1 MIARRE
7 FITLL
12 GGAAAAWPFAAR
24 AQQADRIRRIGVLIP
39 LADTDREAL
48 KELAVFRKELQ
59 RLGWTEG
66 RNAKTEVRWAAGD
79 LSEIRAYAKDLVTLK
94 PDVIVARTTAV
105 TAALL
110 NETRTIPIVFVGPS
124 DPIGA
129 GFAASMARP
138 GGNATGFTNVEA
150 SLGGKWVELLKE
162 INPRITQIA
171 VMFEPKTSPGNGSF
185 YLRLIQDAARSISVE
200 TSATPVYDSAD
211 IERAIE
217 AFAREPDSGLL
228 VTPDVT
234 THNNRALII
243 SLVARR
249 HLPTVYAYPYYVTE
263 GGLAAYGIDVVD
275 LYRRAATYV
284 DRILRG
290 DSPSDLPVQAPV
302 KFELAINLKTAKSLA
317 LTVSPMLIARA
328 DEVIE

>member
-1 MIARRE
+1 MRRRD
-7 FITLL
+7 FITAIA
-12 GGAAAAWPFAAR
+12 GSAAAWPLTAR
-24 AQQADRIRRIGVLIP
+24 AEQSGRVRLIGVLIP
-39 LADTDREAL
+39 LADTDGEAR
-48 KELAVFRKELQ
+48 KELAAFRQELR

-66 RNAKTEVRWAAGD
+66 RDAKTEVRWAAGD
-79 LSEIRAYAKDLVTLK
+79 LKKMRAYAKDLVTLQ

-124 DPIGA
+124 DPVGA
-129 GFAASMARP
+129 GFAASIARP

-162 INPRITQIA
+162 INPRITRIA
-171 VMFEPKTSPGNGSF
+171 VIFDPKTSPGNGSF

-200 TSATPVYDSAD
+200 TSATPVYNSTD

-217 AFAREPDSGLL
+217 ASAREPDSGLI

-243 SLVARR
+243 SLVARHR
-249 HLPTVYAYPYYVTE
+249 LPAVYAYPYYVTE
-263 GGLAAYGIDVVD
+263 GGLAAYGLDVVD

-290 DSPSDLPVQAPV
+290 EKPSNLPVQAPA
-302 KFELAINLKTAKSLA
+302 KFQLAINLKTAKA
-317 LTVSPMLIARA
+317 LGLDVPPMLLARA